1 MEFENRANF
10 HGKWKLGTGMA
21 DVLTTRLLETDRFT
35 VLERQNLDDVIG
47 EIIRQGK
54 QLFRDEGKV
63 ARGRLKNARYLVRG
77 VITDFSVT
85 GDVSGWF
92 GTRGAKVSA
101 RSQRARVAL
110 NVRVSD
116 VETGEIV
123 ASVTAEKSA
132 SSGWFGGSV
141 DYRQL
146 AFGGDAFFQTPLGHA
161 TEIAIAIAVRDIMRE
176 LPIEYWEPRVAE
188 AGPDRVVVNGGENVR
203 VREGDV
209 FLVRESGRQITDPVT
224 GNVIE
229 DVPGNVVG
237 RVEIREVNEMSAH
250 GVLLEGTAARGQH
263 LEWIESN
270 R

>member
-1 MEFENRANF
+1 
-10 HGKWKLGTGMA
+10 
-21 DVLTTRLLETDRFT
+21 
-35 VLERQNLDDVIG
+35 
-47 EIIRQGK
+47 
-54 QLFRDEGKV
+54 
-63 ARGRLKNARYLVRG
+63 
-77 VITDFSVT
+77 
-85 GDVSGWF
+85 
-92 GTRGAKVSA
+92 
-101 RSQRARVAL
+101 
-110 NVRVSD
+110 
-116 VETGEIV
+116 
-123 ASVTAEKSA
+123 
-132 SSGWFGGSV
+132 
-141 DYRQL
+141 
-146 AFGGDAFFQTPLGHA
+146 
-161 TEIAIAIAVRDIMRE
+161 
-176 LPIEYWEPRVAE
+176 VAE